1 MVFYIY
7 KLKGVNYIGSTNNLV
22 DRQRIHNKRCYKDK
36 KDLKL
41 YNHLRANNIK
51 IEIILLAVYNR
62 KCSNKIKKLVE
73 QYWINKYDSNNN
85 GLNVYRAFRSK
96 KQKKEQQRLG
106 QEKFRK
112 NHKNKIKKYKAA
124 YKKKHGNASAYTGTK
139 TKAGLT
145 RWYKEDW
152 RTEKGKKTYKEG
164 GTIFRPTKRIT
175 KKTPAT
181 MSELTKKQKAS
192 AIKEKKR
199 TGKVKKYKK

>member
-85 GLNVYRAFRSK
+85 GLNIYRAFRSK

-112 NHKNKIKKYKAA
+112 NHKNKIKKYF
-124 YKKKHGNASAYTGTK
+124 KKNIKC
-139 TKAGLT
+139 
-145 RWYKEDW
+145 
-152 RTEKGKKTYKEG
+152 
-164 GTIFRPTKRIT
+164 
-175 KKTPAT
+175 
-181 MSELTKKQKAS
+181 ELCGR
-192 AIKEKKR
+192 E
-199 TGKVKKYKK
+199 VKKYKLKRHQKSRICKIIYSNNINGKKQTKG

>member
-112 NHKNKIKKYKAA
+112 NQKTKLLKIQKKYREKYKEKIKKNFRKNIKCELCGRVVRKYKLKRH
-124 YKKKHGNASAYTGTK
+124 KKSKICKIIYSNNIN
-139 TKAGLT
+139 
-145 RWYKEDW
+145 
-152 RTEKGKKTYKEG
+152 GKKQ
-164 GTIFRPTKRIT
+164 TK
-175 KKTPAT
+175 
-181 MSELTKKQKAS
+181 
-192 AIKEKKR
+192 
-199 TGKVKKYKK
+199 G